1 MTGTLH
7 RTWRIGL
14 VVVVAVLYAWV
25 GISAHGIDRILGLA
39 GALLIL
45 AALAVT
51 PRSRRRRHPA
61 VAGRAPTRRHDLV
74 ERRHPAP
81 RRLVPA
87 ARLAAA
93 PQRHRRRAD
102 AGMTPRGYAAA
113 SLCAR
118 QPTRGETRTRLYR
131 KGSLEVEGFAI
142 AEISELLRQEGVT
155 IWLDLHDPATAD
167 LAVLTEEFGLHPLAV
182 EDAVQRHERP
192 KLDRYP
198 DHLFLSAYAV
208 RLDEA
213 TAQLVSSELAAFITP
228 QALITVRKDDGF
240 DVDGL
245 VKRWDDSPDLAVH
258 GVSYLLHGL
267 LDDVVDSHFGAVQ
280 SLDDQI
286 EQLQEDLFAEAGP
299 GIEVQRR
306 SFQLRKSLVL
316 LRRVVLPMREVV
328 NSLMRRDI
336 HLLDGEMTHYYQD
349 VYDHVLRAT
358 EWTESLR
365 DLVTTILETRL
376 TIQGNRLNE
385 IMKKLTGWAA
395 IIAIPTAVTGFY
407 GQNVPYPGFG
417 QTWGFVSSVVII
429 AVIAGTLY
437 AMFKRKGWL

>member
-1 MTGTLH
+1 
-7 RTWRIGL
+7 
-14 VVVVAVLYAWV
+14 
-25 GISAHGIDRILGLA
+25 
-39 GALLIL
+39 
-45 AALAVT
+45 
-51 PRSRRRRHPA
+51 
-61 VAGRAPTRRHDLV
+61 
-74 ERRHPAP
+74 
-81 RRLVPA
+81 
-87 ARLAAA
+87 
-93 PQRHRRRAD
+93 
-102 AGMTPRGYAAA
+102 MTPRGHAAT

-131 KGSLEVEGFAI
+131 NGSLEIEGFAI
-142 AEISELLRQEGVT
+142 VEISEFLRQEGVT
-155 IWLDLHDPATAD
+155 IWLDLHDPDDAELT
-167 LAVLTEEFGLHPLAV
+167 VLTDEFGLHPLAV

-213 TAQLVSSELAAFITP
+213 TAELVSSELAAFITP
-228 QALITVRKDDGF
+228 QALITVRKDDCF
-240 DVDGL
+240 DVDDL

-267 LDDVVDSHFGAVQ
+267 LDDIVDSHFAAVQ

-286 EQLQEDLFAEAGP
+286 EQLQEDLFAEAGA

-316 LRRVVLPMREVV
+316 LRRD
-328 NSLMRRDI
+328 N
-336 HLLDGEMTHYYQD
+336 HLLDEEMTHYYQD

-417 QTWGFVSSVVII
+417 QTWGVVSSVVLI
-429 AVIAGTLY
+429 AVIAGSLY
-437 AMFKRKGWL
+437 AMFS